1 MEDLQQKATSNGLS
15 EDALLPQSSKKDKQI
30 LNYLKQQKTGE
41 TESDNTTMRS
51 SFYSQKSQEDDEPMP
66 VVQDL
71 ESTNKS
77 HTTVSKLNIKNIL
90 ELSQQEI
97 KIVTEIKK
105 FMQEQEQ
112 EL

>member
-1 MEDLQQKATSNGLS
+1 M
-15 EDALLPQSSKKDKQI
+15 
-30 LNYLKQQKTGE
+30 NYLKSQKTGDS
-41 TESDNTTMRS
+41 ESDNTTMRS
-51 SFYSQKSQEDDEPMP
+51 SFYSQKSNEDDELIPK
-66 VVQDL
+66 QNF

>member
-1 MEDLQQKATSNGLS
+1 MS

-51 SFYSQKSQEDDEPMP
+51 SFYSQKSNEDDELMP
-66 VVQDL
+66 AVVVQDL

-90 ELSQQEI
+90 ELS
-97 KIVTEIKK
+97 
-105 FMQEQEQ
+105 
-112 EL
+112 